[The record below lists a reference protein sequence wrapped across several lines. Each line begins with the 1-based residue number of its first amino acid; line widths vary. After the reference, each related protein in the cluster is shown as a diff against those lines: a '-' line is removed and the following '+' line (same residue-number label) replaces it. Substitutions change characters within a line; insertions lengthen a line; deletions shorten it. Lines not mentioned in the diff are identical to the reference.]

1 MSYWP
6 FLHDSMLI
14 YLMIHVSFD
23 TNVLRIDADYW
34 QFDTEYDKVLKP
46 LSSVVQCSRNRTKI
60 VTDSRD
66 RTVMMDHR
74 RWNNATIDRTTNNIT
89 TSRISSNREETEES
103 QVDEVVV
110 EEEEDNTTTITVTI
124 ISSRTE
130 IWGRVESF
138 RPAS

>member
-1 MSYWP
+1 MVY
-6 FLHDSMLI
+6 FV
-14 YLMIHVSFD
+14 IHVSFN
-23 TNVLRIDADYW
+23 TNVLRIDANNW
-34 QFDTEYDKVLKP
+34 QFGTEYDEVLKP
-46 LSSVVQCSRNRTKI
+46 LSFVVQCSRNRMKI

-103 QVDEVVV
+103 QVDEVV
-110 EEEEDNTTTITVTI
+110 EEEEDNTTTIIVTI